1 MGAGVLWTHR
11 ESAGLR
17 FLDEDSHSAR
27 RERRLDNAP
36 RGAVTSQ
43 RTAALGDS
51 STENAR
57 SCGNRW
63 RRLVGDHIAPLAPGL
78 HFCAPRV
85 PTIERDELLR
95 LLRRDHRELEMALM
109 ELASPDLQLP
119 QRRTILD
126 GVRLMI
132 AAHGA
137 AEDIVV
143 YAAFARIPATQALQ
157 LLVEQ
162 ARVAHDQLDAILAR
176 LLATPVA
183 SPAWFDLVH
192 LLRLRAEA
200 HASREENDLL
210 PALCAAVPPD
220 LYRSLA
226 GAFATERLRQLAMLQ
241 PSAPIVLPADARV

>member
-1 MGAGVLWTHR
+1 MP
-11 ESAGLR
+11 SI
-17 FLDEDSHSAR
+17 D
-27 RERRLDNAP
+27 
-36 RGAVTSQ
+36 
-43 RTAALGDS
+43 
-51 STENAR
+51 
-57 SCGNRW
+57 
-63 RRLVGDHIAPLAPGL
+63 
-78 HFCAPRV
+78 
-85 PTIERDELLR
+85 RDELMR

-143 YAAFARIPATQALQ
+143 YAAFARIAATPALR

-162 ARVAHDQLDAILAR
+162 ARIAHDQLDAILAR
-176 LLATPVA
+176 MLATPIGT
-183 SPAWFDLVH
+183 SAWLDMVH
-192 LLRLRAEA
+192 LLRIRAEA
-200 HASREENDLL
+200 HAAREENDLV
-210 PALCAAVPPD
+210 PALRAAISAE

-241 PSAPIVLPADARV
+241 PSAPIVLPVGARV